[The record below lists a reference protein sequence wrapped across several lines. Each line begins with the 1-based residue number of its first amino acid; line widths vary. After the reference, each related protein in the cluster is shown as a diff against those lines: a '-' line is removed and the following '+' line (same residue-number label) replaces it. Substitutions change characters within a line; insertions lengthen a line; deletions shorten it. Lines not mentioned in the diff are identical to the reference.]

1 MHTAQELATNTK
13 LTALRIIEENALVDF
28 VLLGPYW
35 VDCEIGP
42 LEPEHGIGQDW
53 GGIYQ
58 NDQVKDL
65 SYALGNLK
73 VTVLLYNNCLV
84 SF

>member
-58 NDQVKDL
+58 ERPSEGLVV
-65 SYALGNLK
+65 YALGNLK
-73 VTVLLYNNCLV
+73 VTVLLYNNFEIV
-84 SF
+84 